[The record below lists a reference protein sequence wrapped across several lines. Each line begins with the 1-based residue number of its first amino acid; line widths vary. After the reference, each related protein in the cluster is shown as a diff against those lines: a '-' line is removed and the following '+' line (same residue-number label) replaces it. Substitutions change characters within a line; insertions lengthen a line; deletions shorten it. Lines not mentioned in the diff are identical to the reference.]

1 MAAASPEVDV
11 AVIGAGPAGSATALF
26 AARAGRRV
34 AIFDQES
41 FPRDKPCG
49 EGLMPVG
56 RAILRELGIEGMADV
71 DGAPAIRG
79 IQFGLAGEPPT
90 TVPFPA
96 HPRGSLG
103 LGVRRLHFDA
113 LLVDALARDP
123 RITFYPRTRVLDI
136 RCQPGRPAGVVTD
149 QGEFTGR
156 VVAVADGLRSAMRH
170 RIGRTIGPLPPHR
183 YGIVGHLSVEGPPD
197 PWVRITVE
205 RGMEVYEAPVE
216 PGVRLVALLC
226 DHYRM
231 KEFAGQLEGCYR
243 RIVATLRPNL
253 QGADLVGPV
262 RAVGPFRYRATT
274 VAADNVFL
282 VGDAAGFSDPITGEG
297 LAAAFR
303 QAQAFAT
310 SLDEPSPEGAYRRA
324 YREIT
329 RDPRRVAALLLYL
342 RGKPGR
348 VRRGV
353 RGLEHAPQA
362 MTKLLGVNF
371 GYWGFG
377 RLTPREWLALFSGR

>member
-1 MAAASPEVDV
+1 
-11 AVIGAGPAGSATALF
+11 
-26 AARAGRRV
+26 
-34 AIFDQES
+34 
-41 FPRDKPCG
+41 
-49 EGLMPVG
+49 MPIG
-56 RAILRELGIEGMADV
+56 RALLRELGIEGMADV
-71 DGAPAIRG
+71 DRAPAIRG

-96 HPRGSLG
+96 HPSGSLG

-113 LLVDALARDP
+113 LLVDELARDR

-136 RCQPGRPAGVVTD
+136 RCQPGRPASVVTD

-170 RIGRTIGPLPPHR
+170 RMGRTIGPLPPHR

-197 PWVRITVE
+197 PWVRITIE
-205 RGMEVYEAPVE
+205 RGLEVYEAPVE

-226 DHYRM
+226 DHHRM
-231 KEFAGQLEGCYR
+231 KDFAGHLEGGYR
-243 RIVATLRPNL
+243 EIVAKLRPNL
-253 QGADLVGPV
+253 HGADLVGPV

-303 QAQAFAT
+303 QARAFAT
-310 SLDEPSPEGAYRRA
+310 SLDQPSPERAYRRR
-324 YREIT
+324 YRELT

-342 RGKPGR
+342 RAKPDR
-348 VRRGV
+348 VHRGV
-353 RGLEHAPQA
+353 RGLDHAPQA

-377 RLTPREWLALFSGR
+377 RINPREWLALLSGR